1 MKILILDGFTLFQ
14 KDLDVSV
21 FENYGEIIFR
31 ARTSRDELKQV
42 DHSVDVIITNK
53 CPIGADDLDEEGAA
67 HTLGAVIK
75 SRDDMD
81 YAKVN
86 LKDIVAGV

>member
-31 ARTSRDELKQV
+31 ERTS
-42 DHSVDVIITNK
+42 
-53 CPIGADDLDEEGAA
+53 
-67 HTLGAVIK
+67 
-75 SRDDMD
+75 
-81 YAKVN
+81 
-86 LKDIVAGV
+86 